1 MQAVDALAKRL
12 VHPAA
17 RLRASR
23 QDVVHLGSRL
33 AFALTHRLHACGAQ
47 LERLRTALS
56 GLDPSAVLARGYSI
70 TRDAHGKVV
79 ADSARVA
86 EGDVVHTTLARGW
99 IESAVRRKG

>member
-23 QDVVHLGSRL
+23 QNVVHLGSRL
-33 AFALTHRLHACGAQ
+33 AFALSHRLHSCGAQ

-56 GLDPSAVLARGYSI
+56 GLDPGAVLARGYSI
-70 TRDAHGKVV
+70 TRDAQGKVI
-79 ADSARVA
+79 ADSAQVA
-86 EGDVVHTTLARGW
+86 EGEVLNTTLARGW